1 MKTCLRKTWKS
12 KQKLRKNKKKKKT
25 KSSMKIYK
33 PPEPKNQCVK
43 LQGGRERNNSK
54 DKKDF

>member
-1 MKTCLRKTWKS
+1 MCLRKTWKS

-33 PPEPKNQCVK
+33 PPEPKHQSVK

-54 DKKDF
+54 DKKDL